1 MYSGG
6 NAVTEGGCLCGE
18 VRFSVECF
26 DSSVFKCH
34 CSLCRKTFGGASSAA
49 ALAAESSFR
58 WLKGREQVHEYRC
71 ESGFLRRF
79 CPRCGSVVP
88 QFLPDYQLQWIP
100 MGLLDT
106 NPGLTLKHHI
116 HVASKADWEIIDDE
130 ARQHAQGFDS

>member
-1 MYSGG
+1 M
-6 NAVTEGGCLCGE
+6 TEGGCLCGE

-106 NPGLTLKHHI
+106 DPGLTLKHHI